1 MSNEPHRCPSCQA
14 ELTNVAQCWLCR
26 HRLTAAEQARQSEP
40 PIMAELAANPYQPPP
55 TIGDTVPA
63 DCFILVL
70 LVGLI
75 LVFGVLVSIAP
86 GFGILMAVFTAPAL
100 IRTAVVIL
108 RKRGQG
114 KVLSGGEKSLLFLAS
129 IAAVVT
135 AGVAAT
141 TAFAITCV
149 ASCFGLMVW
158 QAKTRG
164 NMDQALMAMLAVS
177 VVVGLLTGGIVL
189 LLLWRRKHADA
200 A

>member
-1 MSNEPHRCPSCQA
+1 MSNEPLSCPACQA
-14 ELTNVAQCWLCR
+14 ELTNASQCWLCR
-26 HRLTAAEQARQSEP
+26 HQLTAAEQARQSEP
-40 PIMAELAANPYQPPP
+40 PIVAELATNPYQPPP
-55 TIGDTVPA
+55 PIGDTVPA
-63 DCFILVL
+63 DYFIVVL

-86 GFGILMAVFTAPAL
+86 GFGILLAVLTAPAL
-100 IRTAVVIL
+100 IRTAVVIT
-108 RKRGQG
+108 RKRSQG

-149 ASCFGLMVW
+149 ASCFGLMIW
-158 QAKTRG
+158 QAKTKG
-164 NMDQALMAMLAVS
+164 NVDQALTAMLATS
-177 VVVGLLTGGIVL
+177 VVVGLLTGVIVL
-189 LLLWRRKHADA
+189 LLLWRRKHVNA